1 MRNKHCLKKNQ
12 KYLRLFLDCRSF
24 PSVVCIVCRLGHQLM
39 EWNHRNRKPFGR
51 KACFK
56 ISSDSVVGFL
66 YLAFCGLPT
75 YIHLKDKMNTLN
87 VMGRSQFC
95 NWHLDQDV
103 WLLKKIP
110 VSFCFMKKL
119 KKFVEFPSLFIGN
132 ASNTNEC

>member
-1 MRNKHCLKKNQ
+1 MNWISFLVYIIFFVLKDTLIKHYVLKSLAGTIHFKIMRNKHCLKKNQ
-12 KYLRLFLDCRSF
+12 KYLRLFPDCRSF

-87 VMGRSQFC
+87 VMGRSITV
-95 NWHLDQDV
+95 L
-103 WLLKKIP
+103 
-110 VSFCFMKKL
+110 
-119 KKFVEFPSLFIGN
+119 
-132 ASNTNEC
+132 